1 MTVENMLA
9 HHSAYPSYAFNAGGY
24 QAPHHANA
32 QHMMQG
38 ARSTFAI
45 HELLGLSQA
54 VSPDQ
59 TGHEYHSGNPMATHH
74 YPNSTHQSQQAS
86 AAQQQHIVSSTNT
99 GMIYSAKKLLFF
111 VLHFYELRL
120 RYLSSIVTWTIL
132 CMLKIIKII
141 KQVNTKR

>member
-59 TGHEYHSGNPMATHH
+59 AGHEYHSGNPMATHH
-74 YPNSTHQSQQAS
+74 YPNSTHQPQQGSA

-99 GMIYSAKKLLFF
+99 GMFDNLT
-111 VLHFYELRL
+111 R
-120 RYLSSIVTWTIL
+120 
-132 CMLKIIKII
+132 IIKL
-141 KQVNTKR
+141 NT

>member
-99 GMIYSAKKLLFF
+99 GMIYSAKYNYYSLCFTF
-111 VLHFYELRL
+111 MNCVCAI
-120 RYLSSIVTWTIL
+120 YLQS
-132 CMLKIIKII
+132 
-141 KQVNTKR
+141 